1 MKYNNAAKKLLLEIE
16 TLMKELNKQKT
27 TLKNIK
33 VYRTRKNN
41 VKRKYNSTVNE
52 FKRNHNQI
60 YKNIGK
66 TPKKLNSVPK
76 VKNMNEALQN
86 VWWNQYSKP
95 TTPFENRLSGA
106 IQKVQNSKKTK
117 PSNVSNILNQGNF
130 NSNETSQIK
139 KLFPNQQVDSD
150 RRLNVLSKL
159 KGRKVGAIL
168 TYENAVQK
176 EKQKRAARVQSNQ
189 TATADFEKRRVQNL
203 LKNSG
208 IKVTQ
213 STSST
218 QKKVTVGK

>member
-1 MKYNNAAKKLLLEIE
+1 
-16 TLMKELNKQKT
+16 
-27 TLKNIK
+27 
-33 VYRTRKNN
+33 
-41 VKRKYNSTVNE
+41 VNE

-168 TYENAVQK
+168 TYENAVRK